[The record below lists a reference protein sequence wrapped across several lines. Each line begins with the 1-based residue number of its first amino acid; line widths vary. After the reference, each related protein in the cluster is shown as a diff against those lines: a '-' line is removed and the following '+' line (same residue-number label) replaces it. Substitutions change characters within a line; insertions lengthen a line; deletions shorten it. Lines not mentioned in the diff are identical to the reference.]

1 MNLKEHI
8 TETVK
13 LAIPISTGQLGH
25 VMLGVVDSL
34 MVGKL
39 GAVPLAAA
47 SLVNGLFFLIMV
59 IGIGMTMAA
68 SPLIAM
74 AKGRGKNNECG
85 IILNHSLL
93 INVIFAF
100 VLVSLMYGVS
110 FLLPY
115 MNQPDEVVK
124 EALPYLRMLT
134 ASIIPFI
141 IFQCYRQ
148 FLEGL
153 SEPVPPMIIALS
165 ANILNAFLNWIF
177 IFGNLGSPKLGLLG
191 AGIATTGTRWTM
203 AIALIIITL
212 NYKRVQNYSPS
223 FSLKIIDRALLK
235 KLFSIGLPSG
245 LQYFLEV
252 GCFVCA
258 AVMIGWIGAV
268 PLAAHQIAI
277 NLASITYMI
286 ILGISSAGMIR
297 VGLSV
302 GRGNKDD
309 VRQSGFTAMGLSAAL
324 MLAFGV
330 VFIIMKDILP
340 QFYISDAKV
349 IELASQLIIV
359 AALFQLF
366 DGLQASGISVLRGLT
381 DVKIPLA
388 ISFAS
393 YWLIG
398 IPVAYVLGFT
408 FELGTV
414 GIWIGLLIGLIVLGS
429 SCVLRFNKK
438 SKEEIVLTEDER
450 KVLKG

>member
-8 TETVK
+8 SDTLK

-47 SLVNGLFFLIMV
+47 SLVNGLFFLIIV

-74 AKGRGKNNECG
+74 AKGRGRNKECG
-85 IILNHSLL
+85 QILNHSLL
-93 INVIFAF
+93 INIIFAF
-100 VLVSLMYGVS
+100 VLIFLMYGLS

-115 MNQPDEVVK
+115 MNQPDEVVN
-124 EALPYLRMLT
+124 EAIPYLRTLI

-153 SEPVPPMIIALS
+153 SEPIPPMIISLS

-191 AGIATTGTRWTM
+191 AGIATTGTRWVM
-203 AIALIIITL
+203 AIALMVVTL
-212 NYKRVQNYSPS
+212 NYKKVINYNPS
-223 FSLKIIDRALLK
+223 FTLKIIDRALLK

-309 VRQSGFTAMGLSAAL
+309 LRKSGFTSIGLSAAL
-324 MLAFGV
+324 MLTFGV
-330 VFIIMKDILP
+330 IFIIMKDLLP
-340 QFYISDAKV
+340 QFYIDDFKV

-381 DVKIPLA
+381 DVKVPLF
-388 ISFAS
+388 ISFGS

-398 IPVAYVLGFT
+398 IPVAYLLGFT
-408 FELGTV
+408 FQLGTV

-429 SCVLRFNKK
+429 LCVLRFNKK
-438 SKEEIVLTEDER
+438 SKEEIILTEEDQ
-450 KVLKG
+450 KALIG

>member
-1 MNLKEHI
+1 MNLKQHI
-8 TETVK
+8 SETVK
-13 LAIPISTGQLGH
+13 LAIPISAGQLGH

-74 AKGRGKNNECG
+74 AKGRGKEKDCG
-85 IILNHSLL
+85 KILNHSLL
-93 INVIFAF
+93 MNVTFSI
-100 VLVSLMYGVS
+100 VLISLMYGLS

-115 MNQPDEVVK
+115 MNQPEAVVK
-124 EALPYLRMLT
+124 EALPYLRMLI

-153 SEPVPPMIIALS
+153 SQPIPPMIIALS
-165 ANILNAFLNWIF
+165 ANILNAFLNWVF

-212 NYKRVQNYSPS
+212 NYKRVQNFNPS

-252 GCFVCA
+252 GCFVFA

-302 GRGNKDD
+302 GSGKKDD
-309 VRQSGFTAMGLSAAL
+309 VRKAGFTAMGLSGTL
-324 MLAFGV
+324 MITFGII
-330 VFIIMKDILP
+330 FIIMKDILP
-340 QFYISDAKV
+340 LFYINDIKV

-398 IPVAYVLGFT
+398 IPVAYILGIT
-408 FELGTV
+408 FKLGTV

-438 SKEEIVLTEDER
+438 SKEEIILTEEER
-450 KVLKG
+450 IALMG